1 MPKVICLTGGI
12 GSGKTT
18 VSKIFEKEGIPV
30 YIADE
35 RAKAI
40 MEKPEVITQVQ
51 AIFDESVIEN
61 GTLNRKKIRTLVF
74 DNKELLDRLNGVVHP
89 AVKKDFKAWLAMQKE
104 ASFVIKE
111 SAILF
116 EMGLENQCDSII
128 LVTAPLEDRIERVMM
143 RDGARR
149 EDVQKVV
156 SNQLPDKEKE
166 KYSDFIIKNTD
177 KNQLKSQV
185 IEIKNMILT
194 K

>member
-116 EMGLENQCDSII
+116 EVGLENQCDSII

-143 RDGARR
+143 RDGVRR